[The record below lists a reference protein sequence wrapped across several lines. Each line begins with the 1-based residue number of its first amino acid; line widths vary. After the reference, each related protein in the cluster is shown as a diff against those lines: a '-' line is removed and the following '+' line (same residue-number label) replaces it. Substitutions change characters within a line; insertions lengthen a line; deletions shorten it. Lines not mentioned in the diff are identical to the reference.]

1 MPEDQKKEMSD
12 QVGEIKGR
20 MKVLDDSTDKLAYID
35 DFNKRLSVF
44 NVQVTELEGWLAEGR
59 KRIDAIISPTADL
72 SPEDRVTKTMEV
84 QEDLRKKSEHTKKQE
99 VEREDIFPKG
109 DEKVPSDAKKF
120 NARLETVRKTMDS
133 MDEEVKKECSK
144 FSEDVKFWA
153 EFQTGIKVF
162 EPWIKKAEVR
172 RSKGLVKPG
181 TLVDACTSLGDCK
194 VYPKLLFFYFAS
206 LYVLLMFTDV
216 HYSYIYI

>member
-84 QEDLRKKSEHTKKQE
+84 QEELRK
-99 VEREDIFPKG
+99 
-109 DEKVPSDAKKF
+109 
-120 NARLETVRKTMDS
+120 NAIR
-133 MDEEVKKECSK
+133 C
-144 FSEDVKFWA
+144 
-153 EFQTGIKVF
+153 
-162 EPWIKKAEVR
+162 
-172 RSKGLVKPG
+172 
-181 TLVDACTSLGDCK
+181 
-194 VYPKLLFFYFAS
+194 
-206 LYVLLMFTDV
+206 
-216 HYSYIYI
+216 